1 MHVRSPREQTDTKS
15 RRGTPTERMI
25 FALQF
30 TRGLMEPQSSR
41 RTPQQVRVLIADD
54 HRLMREGTA
63 ALLAVEPRITI
74 VALAADGCEA
84 VERAVE
90 TSPDVILLDLN
101 MPKVGGIQASA
112 VLRNRL
118 PKAQILIL
126 TVSEQ
131 PEDLYAAV
139 RVGAAGY
146 LLKDMP
152 PDALVS
158 AVLDIHRGEPTIAPQ
173 MAGRMLQELGG
184 RPAEREKMTPVSKL
198 TERERQVLTQLANGL
213 TNREIAAQ
221 LDVSQATVKTHVRHV
236 LEKLHLRNRAEAA
249 AYAARGGG

>member
-1 MHVRSPREQTDTKS
+1 MEPLIS
-15 RRGTPTERMI
+15 RR
-25 FALQF
+25 
-30 TRGLMEPQSSR
+30 PQ
-41 RTPQQVRVLIADD
+41 QQVRVLIADD

-63 ALLAVEPRITI
+63 ALLAVEPRIAI
-74 VALAADGCEA
+74 VALAADGREA
-84 VERAVE
+84 VERAVD

-131 PEDLYAAV
+131 QEDLYAAV

-152 PDALVS
+152 PAALIS

-173 MAGRMLQELGG
+173 MVIRMLQELGG
-184 RPAEREKMTPVSKL
+184 TPAGRETPAPLSRL
-198 TERERQVLTQLANGL
+198 TERERQVLAQLGDGS
-213 TNREIAAQ
+213 TNREIAVR
-221 LDVSQATVKTHVRHV
+221 LHVSEATVKTHVRHV
-236 LEKLHLRNRAEAA
+236 LEKLHLRNRIEAA
-249 AYAARGGG
+249 AYAARASG